1 MLAIS
6 TTKGLLIKQMDMKG
20 AYLNGTLNKT
30 IYIRQPN
37 GFEDGTSKVC
47 HLIKTLY

>member
-20 AYLNGTLNKT
+20 AYLNGDSPMVLKMALA
-30 IYIRQPN
+30 
-37 GFEDGTSKVC
+37 D